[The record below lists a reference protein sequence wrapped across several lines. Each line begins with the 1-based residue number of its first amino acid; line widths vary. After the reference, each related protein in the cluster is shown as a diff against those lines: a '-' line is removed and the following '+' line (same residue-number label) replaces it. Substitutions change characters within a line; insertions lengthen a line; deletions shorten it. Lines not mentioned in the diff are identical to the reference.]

1 MRTKIPCLLL
11 ALLALAGCL
20 RKEYAEK
27 ENVLSVSDLE
37 SLTVDAETLGENN
50 VYGTVVEVPITIK
63 ANRSWSAVVEY
74 DGEEAPW
81 LDLSM
86 DESLNLHQYSIDE
99 PIRVVATRNKSV
111 TSRKARIIISED
123 AKDVLTLPVEQK
135 GQTRFIDAKPNREKA
150 LAILDTINVAVS
162 CNTVWKAEVDPSSTA
177 VVKLMAPEDETAKES
192 VEWEDYGSLRVCFYE
207 NDSATQEMKA
217 VVKLTADGCDPF
229 VLNLDQAKGS
239 PYVAFKTDDNTVIP
253 TTAESFE
260 INFAS
265 NTHWY
270 MAIDSEQNFPG
281 CVLSATEG
289 DATSFGT
296 LTLSYDFGKDPC
308 VSKSVRLKMW
318 ADGIDPVYLNLS
330 QYGCLHID
338 LMNLADETTL
348 YRWHNEPNYGIGRT
362 FDNNLHTQ
370 WWYNPDWSYETGQ
383 KIGAP
388 WPFET
393 PTFDGFPTGSS
404 ASLKDGVYDFVT
416 PEGYVFKMKAA
427 GSTGIWFHWH
437 QQGFLV
443 GSTKL
448 ETWIQFPVIEG
459 KKLTTIVWEPSY
471 CGGGSVTTGM
481 RDESGNVIP
490 CNLSLNHKGEV
501 TTQSKV
507 TQYKNDK
514 SATGNKP
521 NAEHLFTVTWQPI
534 ESQPGG
540 IIRHTLIYAGN
551 ISVKEYTL
559 IYE

>member
-1 MRTKIPCLLL
+1 MAP
-11 ALLALAGCL
+11 
-20 RKEYAEK
+20 
-27 ENVLSVSDLE
+27 D
-37 SLTVDAETLGENN
+37 D
-50 VYGTVVEVPITIK
+50 
-63 ANRSWSAVVEY
+63 
-74 DGEEAPW
+74 EEA
-81 LDLSM
+81 
-86 DESLNLHQYSIDE
+86 N
-99 PIRVVATRNKSV
+99 
-111 TSRKARIIISED
+111 
-123 AKDVLTLPVEQK
+123 
-135 GQTRFIDAKPNREKA
+135 
-150 LAILDTINVAVS
+150 
-162 CNTVWKAEVDPSSTA
+162 
-177 VVKLMAPEDETAKES
+177 ET
-192 VEWEDYGSLRVCFYE
+192 VEWEDYGTLRVCFYE
-207 NDSATQEMKA
+207 NESAEKELSA
-217 VVKLTADGCDPF
+217 VIKLTAEDCEDAL
-229 VLNLDQAKGS
+229 VNLSQAKGT

-253 TTAESFE
+253 TEAETFE
-260 INFAS
+260 IQYAS

-270 MAIDSEQNFPG
+270 MAVESEQNFPG
-281 CVLSATEG
+281 CVLSQTEG

-296 LTLSYDFGKDPC
+296 VTLSYDFGKDPC

-318 ADGIDPVYLNLS
+318 ADGIEPVYLNLT
-330 QYGCLHID
+330 QTGCLHID

-348 YRWHNEPNYGIGRT
+348 YRWHNEPNYGIGKT
-362 FDNNLHTQ
+362 FDNNLHTN
-370 WWYNPDWSYETGQ
+370 WWYNPDYDYATGT
-383 KIGAP
+383 KAGAP

-404 ASLKDGVYDFVT
+404 ASLKNDVYDFVT